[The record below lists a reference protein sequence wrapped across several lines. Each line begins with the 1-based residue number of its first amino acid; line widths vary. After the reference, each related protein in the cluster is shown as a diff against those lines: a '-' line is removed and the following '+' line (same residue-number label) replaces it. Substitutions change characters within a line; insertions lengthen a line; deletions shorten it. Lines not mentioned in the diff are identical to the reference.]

1 VSSRSGTILILWGLS
16 EKMFQELLSGLSET
30 NDESGKWFIAEQIWV
45 IDSGL
50 LGLLFSHSG
59 SWLGL
64 LWLKEAELFVVTRVS
79 SITSFA
85 DIISTLVIVMSITDK
100 ALCVVCNERRC
111 IPRVS

>member
-1 VSSRSGTILILWGLS
+1 
-16 EKMFQELLSGLSET
+16 MFQELLSGWSET
-30 NDESGKWFIAEQIWV
+30 NNKSRKWFIAEQIWV

-64 LWLKEAELFVVTRVS
+64 LWLKKAELFVVTRVS

-85 DIISTLVIVMSITDK
+85 DIISTLVEEIVMSITDK

>member
-1 VSSRSGTILILWGLS
+1 MILWGLS
-16 EKMFQELLSGLSET
+16 EKMFQELLSSWSET
-30 NDESGKWFIAEQIWV
+30 NDKSRKWFIAEQIWV

-50 LGLLFSHSG
+50 LSLSFSHSE

-64 LWLKEAELFVVTRVS
+64 SWLKETELFVVTRVS
-79 SITSFA
+79 LITSFT
-85 DIISTLVIVMSITDK
+85 DIISILVEEIVMLITDK

>member
-1 VSSRSGTILILWGLS
+1 MLILWGLS
-16 EKMFQELLSGLSET
+16 EKMFQELLSGQSET
-30 NDESGKWFIAEQIWV
+30 NNESGKWFIAEQIWV

-64 LWLKEAELFVVTRVS
+64 LWLKKAELFVVTRVS

-85 DIISTLVIVMSITDK
+85 DIISTLVEEIVMSITDK

-111 IPRVS
+111 IPRVSQF